1 MAYERHEAMVAPARD
16 GAELWRTGLGALVIG
31 VVYVFAL
38 IQFATALAAFDSS
51 RSLYDQFVYADT
63 PLGVL
68 LNLGSFVFM
77 GLGPIV
83 VCRFLHARPWQT
95 LIGPSGQATWD
106 FLLAVRAVA
115 ILTVVLWVLLPAPYT
130 LERGL
135 PAGRWLML
143 LPLTLPALFLQ
154 IAAEEILF
162 RGYLQQQL
170 AARFRSPLIWM
181 ILPSALFALGHYV
194 PEEYGDNALLVVAF
208 TFAFGVVAADLTART
223 GSLGAAM
230 GLHFANN
237 VIAVAVVSFPGQL
250 SGLAL
255 YLLPFGPEDATV
267 AGPLIVTELAVLGI
281 SWLAIRLAL
290 RV

>member
-16 GAELWRTGLGALVIG
+16 GAELWRTGLGVLVIG
-31 VVYVFAL
+31 VLYVFAL
-38 IQFATALAAFDSS
+38 IQFAAALAAIGSS
-51 RSLYDQFVYADT
+51 RSVYDQFVHADT

-83 VCRFLHARPWQT
+83 VCRVLHARPWQT
-95 LIGPSGQATWD
+95 LVGPSGQATWD

-115 ILTVVLWVLLPAPYT
+115 ILTVVLWVLLPTPYT
-130 LERGL
+130 LERGV
-135 PAGRWLML
+135 PAGRWLLL
-143 LPLTLPALFLQ
+143 LPLTLPALFVQ

-162 RGYLQQQL
+162 RGYLQSQL
-170 AARFRSPLIWM
+170 AARFRSPLVWM
-181 ILPSALFALGHYV
+181 LLPSALFALGHYV
-194 PEEYGDNALLVVAF
+194 PEDYGDNALLVAAF
-208 TFAFGVVAADLTART
+208 TFAFGVAAADLTART

-237 VIAVAVVSFPGQL
+237 FIAVAVVSFPGEF

-255 YLLPFGPEDATV
+255 YLLPFGPEDAAV
-267 AGPLIVTELAVLGI
+267 AGPLIVTELAVFGL

>member
-1 MAYERHEAMVAPARD
+1 MGYERHEEMVAPARD
-16 GAELWRTGLGALVIG
+16 GAELWRTVLGFAIIAAVYIFGLV
-31 VVYVFAL
+31 
-38 IQFATALAAFDSS
+38 QFAALLASVDSA

-77 GLGPIV
+77 ALGPIL

-95 LIGPSGQATWD
+95 LVGPSGQATWD

-115 ILTVVLWVLLPAPYT
+115 ILTAVLWLLLPAPYA
-130 LERGL
+130 LDRGL
-135 PAGRWLML
+135 EAGLWVML

-162 RGYLQQQL
+162 RGYLQSQL
-170 AARFRSPLIWM
+170 AARFRSPLVWM
-181 ILPSALFALGHYV
+181 ILPSALFAAGHYV
-194 PEEYGDNALLVVAF
+194 PDAYGGNAYLVVVF
-208 TFAFGVVAADLTART
+208 TFAFGVAAADLTART

-237 VIAVAVVSFPGQL
+237 VVAVAIISFPGDF

-255 YLLPFGPEDATV
+255 YLLPFGPDDPAV
-267 AGPLIVTELAVLGI
+267 AGPIILTELAVLGV
-281 SWLAIRLAL
+281 SWLAIRVAL